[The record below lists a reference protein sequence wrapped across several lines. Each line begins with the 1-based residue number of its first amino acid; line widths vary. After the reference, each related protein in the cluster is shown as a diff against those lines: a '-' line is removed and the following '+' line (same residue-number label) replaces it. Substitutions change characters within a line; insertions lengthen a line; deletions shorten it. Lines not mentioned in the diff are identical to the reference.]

1 MTLIPPRGSL
11 FRKYFLVLFAAVV
24 VPLLAAGASE
34 AWFGYRDQRVQLNE
48 LLGAE
53 ARLAAAK
60 IQNFIEDIR
69 EQLGWTVQLPWTDGP
84 DERRRID
91 ALRLLR
97 QVPAV
102 VSLTLVDGAGRER
115 LYVSR
120 VGLNRTESGADRSGD
135 PAVAGAREARVW
147 YGPVKF
153 HRNSEPFM
161 AVAVAGNRT
170 AVGVA
175 VAEINLK
182 LIWDVISAIRV
193 GQSGQAFVLDRPGR
207 LIAHPDISLVLRGA
221 DDPAAKPLEALRTAI
236 LAQGGAAMGQDAAG
250 RTVMAAMAPVPGIDW
265 TVLVHQPAAEAFG
278 PIYAA
283 LWRTG
288 GLLLAGAMF
297 AGALAYWLAGRMTGP
312 IRLLEEGAQRI
323 GAGQFGHR
331 IDIATGD
338 ELGRLA
344 ARFNQMAGELAISQE
359 RSERISRLKRF
370 LAPQV
375 AELVDRAG
383 DDSMLDAQRVEVVAV
398 FGDLRGFTAF
408 SAHAEPDTIMAV
420 LGAYYEALGAIVAR
434 YEATLTNF
442 SGDGMMVLV
451 NAPVP
456 CPDPALR
463 AVQMAVEMQTTAQA
477 LIAGWHARGHALG
490 FGAGLAMGPAT
501 VGRIGSESRL
511 DYTAIGNVVNLASRL
526 CSSAEDGQIL
536 VDPTAAEAVRDHIP
550 LTLLG
555 TRPLKGYDQQVAV
568 FAVEFENGPAL
579 LQAQNAPSLISQE
592 PSHENHLNQY
602 PSDRGLLENSKRARD

>member
-1 MTLIPPRGSL
+1 MIRPPLPSRGSL

-69 EQLGWTVQLPWTDGP
+69 EQLGWTVQLPWTEGL

-102 VSLTLVDGAGRER
+102 VSLTLVDSAGKER
-115 LYVSR
+115 LHVSR

-135 PAVAGAREARVW
+135 PAIVGARAARVW
-147 YGPVKF
+147 YGPVTF
-153 HRNSEPFM
+153 HRSSEPYM
-161 AVAVAGNRT
+161 TVAVAGNRA

-175 VAEINLK
+175 AAEINLK
-182 LIWDVISAIRV
+182 LIWDVISSIRV
-193 GQSGQAFVLDRPGR
+193 GKSGQAFVLDQPGR

-221 DDPAAKPLEALRTAI
+221 DDPAAKPLQALRAAI
-236 LAQGGAAMGQDAAG
+236 LAQGGAAMGRDAAG
-250 RTVMAAMAPVPGIDW
+250 RTVMAAMAPVPGVDW
-265 TVLVHQPAAEAFG
+265 SVLVHQPAAEAFG

-344 ARFNQMAGELAISQE
+344 AGFNQMAGELAVSQE
-359 RSERISRLKRF
+359 RSERIDRLKRF

-375 AELVDRAG
+375 AELVDRTG
-383 DDSMLDAQRVEVVAV
+383 DDSVLDGQRVEVVVV

-408 SAHAEPDTIMAV
+408 SAHAEPDAIMGV
-420 LGAYYEALGAIVAR
+420 LGEYYEALGAIVAR

-536 VDPTAAEAVRDHIP
+536 LDPAAAAAVRGRAP
-550 LTLLG
+550 LIALG
-555 TRPLKGYDQQVAV
+555 TRALKGYDEQVEIFV
-568 FAVEFENGPAL
+568 VDMRHGRD
-579 LQAQNAPSLISQE
+579 QSCSGVVPSVLFDHHVGAADQ
-592 PSHENHLNQY
+592 
-602 PSDRGLLENSKRARD
+602 